1 MILQSGSCQFT
12 HSASEQFF
20 SQIQMASKGLH
31 SYSSFLHENR
41 KELAILLLIG
51 AVAGAAYYFFHY
63 SQPQEIIPLEERGV
77 LDLQQIT
84 INDFQ
89 HERKSWKLIGN
100 RALVSEKSNRMRIE
114 KVKIWVYAIDNS
126 SDNFS
131 SENSSSVNN
140 SEQVALY
147 ITADQ
152 GLIEK
157 HDNRVTLS
165 GNVVLWREDGSEAHT
180 ETAIY
185 DAKKEI
191 LTIPKP
197 VRMLGEGHTMLGS
210 GLTYDVSKGILN
222 LKEPVLV
229 RHDNNT
235 VKNN

>member
-1 MILQSGSCQFT
+1 
-12 HSASEQFF
+12 
-20 SQIQMASKGLH
+20 MASKGLH
-31 SYSSFLHENR
+31 SYSSFLNENR

-100 RALVSEKSNRMRIE
+100 RAVVSEKSNRMRIE
-114 KVKIWVYAIDNS
+114 KVKIWVYAVDNS
-126 SDNFS
+126 SDNLS
-131 SENSSSVNN
+131 SENSASVNN
-140 SEQVALY
+140 SSEQVALY

-235 VKNN
+235 VKSN

>member
-1 MILQSGSCQFT
+1 
-12 HSASEQFF
+12 
-20 SQIQMASKGLH
+20 MASKGLH

-84 INDFQ
+84 INDYQ
-89 HERKSWKLIGN
+89 HEQKSWKLIGN
-100 RALVSEKSNRMRIE
+100 RAVVSEKSNRMRIE
-114 KVKIWVYAIDNS
+114 KVKIWVYAVDNS
-126 SDNFS
+126 SDNYS
-131 SENSSSVNN
+131 SETSVSVNN
-140 SEQVALY
+140 PSQQVALY

-235 VKNN
+235 VNSN

>member
-1 MILQSGSCQFT
+1 
-12 HSASEQFF
+12 
-20 SQIQMASKGLH
+20 MASQGLH

-41 KELAILLLIG
+41 KELAILLLID

-114 KVKIWVYAIDNS
+114 KVKIWVYAVDNS

-140 SEQVALY
+140 SSEQVALY
-147 ITADQ
+147 ITANQ

-185 DAKKEI
+185 DAKKEM

-222 LKEPVLV
+222 LKKPVLV

-235 VKNN
+235 VKSN

>member
-1 MILQSGSCQFT
+1 
-12 HSASEQFF
+12 
-20 SQIQMASKGLH
+20 MASQGLQ
-31 SYSSFLHENR
+31 SYSSFLLENR
-41 KELAILLLIG
+41 KELAILLLLG

-77 LDLQQIT
+77 LELQQIT
-84 INDFQ
+84 INDYQ

-100 RALVSEKSNRMRIE
+100 RAVVSEKSNRMRIE
-114 KVKIWVYAIDNS
+114 KVKIWVYAVDNS
-126 SDNFS
+126 SDNSS
-131 SENSSSVNN
+131 SENSASSNN
-140 SEQVALY
+140 SSEQVALY

-235 VKNN
+235 VKSN

>member
-1 MILQSGSCQFT
+1 
-12 HSASEQFF
+12 
-20 SQIQMASKGLH
+20 MASKGLH

-84 INDFQ
+84 INDYQ

-114 KVKIWVYAIDNS
+114 KVKIWVYAVDNS
-126 SDNFS
+126 SDNIS
-131 SENSSSVNN
+131 SKNSDSVNIS

-235 VKNN
+235 VKSN

>member
-1 MILQSGSCQFT
+1 
-12 HSASEQFF
+12 
-20 SQIQMASKGLH
+20 MASKGLH

-84 INDFQ
+84 INDYQ

-100 RALVSEKSNRMRIE
+100 RAVVSEKSNRMRIE
-114 KVKIWVYAIDNS
+114 KVKIWVYAVDNS
-126 SDNFS
+126 SDNYS
-131 SENSSSVNN
+131 SETSVSVNN
-140 SEQVALY
+140 PSQQVALY

-197 VRMLGEGHTMLGS
+197 VRMLGEGHTMLGN

-235 VKNN
+235 VKSK

>member
-1 MILQSGSCQFT
+1 
-12 HSASEQFF
+12 
-20 SQIQMASKGLH
+20 MASQGLQ
-31 SYSSFLHENR
+31 SYSSFLLENR
-41 KELAILLLIG
+41 KELAILLLLG

-84 INDFQ
+84 INDYQ

-100 RALVSEKSNRMRIE
+100 RAVVSEKSNRMRIE
-114 KVKIWVYAIDNS
+114 KVKIWVYAVDKS
-126 SDNFS
+126 SN
-131 SENSSSVNN
+131 NSSSKTSVSVNN
-140 SEQVALY
+140 PSQQVALY

-235 VKNN
+235 VNSN

>member
-1 MILQSGSCQFT
+1 
-12 HSASEQFF
+12 
-20 SQIQMASKGLH
+20 MASKGLH

-114 KVKIWVYAIDNS
+114 KVKIWVYAVDNS
-126 SDNFS
+126 SDNLS
-131 SENSSSVNN
+131 SENSASVNN
-140 SEQVALY
+140 SSEQVALY

-197 VRMLGEGHTMLGS
+197 VRMLAEGHTMLGS

-229 RHDNNT
+229 RHDNDAVNS
-235 VKNN
+235 N

>member
-1 MILQSGSCQFT
+1 
-12 HSASEQFF
+12 
-20 SQIQMASKGLH
+20 MASKGLH

-41 KELAILLLIG
+41 IELALLLLIG

-114 KVKIWVYAIDNS
+114 KVKIWVYAADNS
-126 SDNFS
+126 SDNSS
-131 SENSSSVNN
+131 SENSASVNN
-140 SEQVALY
+140 SSEQVALY

-197 VRMLGEGHTMLGS
+197 VRMLVEGHTMLGS

-235 VKNN
+235 VKSN

>member
-1 MILQSGSCQFT
+1 MG
-12 HSASEQFF
+12 
-20 SQIQMASKGLH
+20 SKGLH
-31 SYSSFLHENR
+31 SYSSFIHENR

-114 KVKIWVYAIDNS
+114 KVKIWVYAVDNS

-131 SENSSSVNN
+131 SENSISVNN
-140 SEQVALY
+140 SSEQVALY

-235 VKNN
+235 VKSN

>member
-1 MILQSGSCQFT
+1 
-12 HSASEQFF
+12 
-20 SQIQMASKGLH
+20 MASQGLQ
-31 SYSSFLHENR
+31 SYSSFLLENR
-41 KELAILLLIG
+41 KELAILLLLG

-84 INDFQ
+84 INDYQ

-100 RALVSEKSNRMRIE
+100 HAVLSEKSNRMRIE
-114 KVKIWVYAIDNS
+114 KVKIWVYAVDKS

-131 SENSSSVNN
+131 SETSVSVNN
-140 SEQVALY
+140 PSQQVALY

-180 ETAIY
+180 ETSIY

-235 VKNN
+235 VNSN

>member
-1 MILQSGSCQFT
+1 MG
-12 HSASEQFF
+12 
-20 SQIQMASKGLH
+20 SKGLN
-31 SYSSFLHENR
+31 SYSSFFHENR

-51 AVAGAAYYFFHY
+51 AIAGAAYYFSHY
-63 SQPQEIIPLEERGV
+63 SQPREIFPLEESGV

-84 INDFQ
+84 INDYQ
-89 HERKSWKLIGN
+89 HERKSWKLLGN
-100 RALVSEKSNRMRIE
+100 RAVVSEKSNRMRVE
-114 KVKIWVYAIDNS
+114 KVKIWVYATDNF

-131 SENSSSVNN
+131 TENSAVVKNSS
-140 SEQVALY
+140 EKVAIY

-157 HDNRVTLS
+157 HDNRLTLS
-165 GNVVLWREDGSEAHT
+165 GNVVLWSEDGSEAHT

-210 GLTYDVSKGILN
+210 RLTYDVSEGILN

-229 RHDNNT
+229 KHDNNT
-235 VKNN
+235 LKSN

>member
-1 MILQSGSCQFT
+1 
-12 HSASEQFF
+12 
-20 SQIQMASKGLH
+20 MASKGLH

-100 RALVSEKSNRMRIE
+100 RAVVSEKSNRMRIE
-114 KVKIWVYAIDNS
+114 KVKIWVYAVDNS
-126 SDNFS
+126 SENFS
-131 SENSSSVNN
+131 SKNSASVNN
-140 SEQVALY
+140 SSEQVALY

-235 VKNN
+235 VKSN

>member
-1 MILQSGSCQFT
+1 
-12 HSASEQFF
+12 
-20 SQIQMASKGLH
+20 MASKGLH
-31 SYSSFLHENR
+31 SYSSFFHENR

-51 AVAGAAYYFFHY
+51 AIAGAAYYFSHY
-63 SQPQEIIPLEERGV
+63 SQPREIFPLEESGV

-84 INDFQ
+84 INDYQ
-89 HERKSWKLIGN
+89 HERKSWKLVGN
-100 RALVSEKSNRMRIE
+100 RAVVSEKSNRMRVE
-114 KVKIWVYAIDNS
+114 KVKIWVFAAENF
-126 SDNFS
+126 SDNIS
-131 SENSSSVNN
+131 TKNSAAVKNS
-140 SEQVALY
+140 SEQVAIY

-157 HDNRVTLS
+157 HDNRLTLS
-165 GNVVLWREDGSEAHT
+165 GNVVLWSEDGSEAHT

-210 GLTYDVSKGILN
+210 RLTYDVSEGILN
-222 LKEPVLV
+222 LKEPFLV

-235 VKNN
+235 FKSN

>member
-1 MILQSGSCQFT
+1 
-12 HSASEQFF
+12 
-20 SQIQMASKGLH
+20 MASKGLH

-41 KELAILLLIG
+41 KELSILLLIG

-100 RALVSEKSNRMRIE
+100 RAVVSEKSNRMRIE
-114 KVKIWVYAIDNS
+114 KVKIWVYAVDNS
-126 SDNFS
+126 SDNSS
-131 SENSSSVNN
+131 SENSASVKNS

-229 RHDNNT
+229 RHDLSLIHISEPPRLLSI
-235 VKNN
+235 

>member
-1 MILQSGSCQFT
+1 
-12 HSASEQFF
+12 
-20 SQIQMASKGLH
+20 MASQGLQ
-31 SYSSFLHENR
+31 SYSSFLLENR
-41 KELAILLLIG
+41 KELAILLLLG

-84 INDFQ
+84 INDYQ
-89 HERKSWKLIGN
+89 HEQKSWKLIGN
-100 RALVSEKSNRMRIE
+100 RAVVSEKSNRMRIE
-114 KVKIWVYAIDNS
+114 KVKIWVYAVDKSSDNS
-126 SDNFS
+126 S
-131 SENSSSVNN
+131 SETSVSVNN
-140 SEQVALY
+140 PSQQVALY

-197 VRMLGEGHTMLGS
+197 VRMLAEGHTMLGS

-235 VKNN
+235 VNSN

>member
-1 MILQSGSCQFT
+1 
-12 HSASEQFF
+12 
-20 SQIQMASKGLH
+20 MASKGLH

-63 SQPQEIIPLEERGV
+63 SKPQEIIPLEERGV
-77 LDLQQIT
+77 LDLHQIT

-89 HERKSWKLIGN
+89 HERKSWKLMGN
-100 RALVSEKSNRMRIE
+100 RALVSEKSNRMRIG
-114 KVKIWVYAIDNS
+114 KVKIWLYAVDNS
-126 SDNFS
+126 SDN
-131 SENSSSVNN
+131 SSSGNSALVNN
-140 SEQVALY
+140 SSEQVALY

-165 GNVVLWREDGSEAHT
+165 GNVVLWRKDGTEAHT

-222 LKEPVLV
+222 LNEPVLV

-235 VKNN
+235 VKSI

>member
-1 MILQSGSCQFT
+1 
-12 HSASEQFF
+12 
-20 SQIQMASKGLH
+20 MASKGLH

-100 RALVSEKSNRMRIE
+100 RAVVSEKSNRMRIE
-114 KVKIWVYAIDNS
+114 KVKIWVYAVDNS
-126 SDNFS
+126 SDNSS
-131 SENSSSVNN
+131 SENSALVNN
-140 SEQVALY
+140 SSEQVALY

-235 VKNN
+235 VKSN

>member
-1 MILQSGSCQFT
+1 
-12 HSASEQFF
+12 
-20 SQIQMASKGLH
+20 MASKGLH

-89 HERKSWKLIGN
+89 HDRKSWKLIGN
-100 RALVSEKSNRMRIE
+100 RAVVSEKSNRMRIE
-114 KVKIWVYAIDNS
+114 KVKIWVYAVDNS
-126 SDNFS
+126 SDNSS
-131 SENSSSVNN
+131 SENSASVNN
-140 SEQVALY
+140 SSEQVALY

-235 VKNN
+235 VKSN

>member
-1 MILQSGSCQFT
+1 
-12 HSASEQFF
+12 
-20 SQIQMASKGLH
+20 MASQGLQ
-31 SYSSFLHENR
+31 SYSSFLLENR
-41 KELAILLLIG
+41 KELAILLLLG

-84 INDFQ
+84 INDYQ

-100 RALVSEKSNRMRIE
+100 RAVVSEKSNRMRIE
-114 KVKIWVYAIDNS
+114 KVKIWVYAVDNS
-126 SDNFS
+126 SNNSS
-131 SENSSSVNN
+131 SENSASVNN
-140 SEQVALY
+140 SSEQVALY

-235 VKNN
+235 VNSN

>member
-1 MILQSGSCQFT
+1 MPSQGLQ
-12 HSASEQFF
+12 
-20 SQIQMASKGLH
+20 
-31 SYSSFLHENR
+31 SYSSFLLENR
-41 KELAILLLIG
+41 KELAILLLLG

-84 INDFQ
+84 INDYQ

-100 RALVSEKSNRMRIE
+100 RAVVSEKSNRMRIE
-114 KVKIWVYAIDNS
+114 KVKIWVYAVDNS
-126 SDNFS
+126 SDNYS
-131 SENSSSVNN
+131 SETSVSVNN
-140 SEQVALY
+140 PSQQVALY

-235 VKNN
+235 VNSN

>member
-1 MILQSGSCQFT
+1 
-12 HSASEQFF
+12 
-20 SQIQMASKGLH
+20 MASKGLH

-77 LDLQQIT
+77 LDLHQIT

-114 KVKIWVYAIDNS
+114 KVKIWVYAVDNS
-126 SDNFS
+126 SNNSF
-131 SENSSSVNN
+131 SENSASVNN
-140 SEQVALY
+140 SFEQLALY

-197 VRMLGEGHTMLGS
+197 VRMLREGHTMLGS

-235 VKNN
+235 MKSN

>member
-1 MILQSGSCQFT
+1 
-12 HSASEQFF
+12 
-20 SQIQMASKGLH
+20 MASKGLH
-31 SYSSFLHENR
+31 YYSSFLNENR
-41 KELAILLLIG
+41 KELAILLFIG

-77 LDLQQIT
+77 LDLEQIT

-114 KVKIWVYAIDNS
+114 KVKIWVYAVDNP

-131 SENSSSVNN
+131 SENSSSINN
-140 SEQVALY
+140 SLEQVALY

-197 VRMLGEGHTMLGS
+197 VRMLGEGHTMLGI
-210 GLTYDVSKGILN
+210 GLTYYVSKGILN

-229 RHDNNT
+229 RHDNNS
-235 VKNN
+235 VKIK

>member
-1 MILQSGSCQFT
+1 
-12 HSASEQFF
+12 
-20 SQIQMASKGLH
+20 MASKGLH

-114 KVKIWVYAIDNS
+114 KVKIWVYAVDNS
-126 SDNFS
+126 SDNSS
-131 SENSSSVNN
+131 SETSVSVNN
-140 SEQVALY
+140 PSQQVALY

-235 VKNN
+235 VNSN

>member
-1 MILQSGSCQFT
+1 
-12 HSASEQFF
+12 
-20 SQIQMASKGLH
+20 MASKGLH

-100 RALVSEKSNRMRIE
+100 RAVVSEKSNRMRIE
-114 KVKIWVYAIDNS
+114 KVKIWVYAVDNS

-131 SENSSSVNN
+131 SETSASVNN
-140 SEQVALY
+140 SSEQVALY

-235 VKNN
+235 VKSN

>member
-1 MILQSGSCQFT
+1 
-12 HSASEQFF
+12 
-20 SQIQMASKGLH
+20 MASKGLH

-77 LDLQQIT
+77 IDIQQIT

-100 RALVSEKSNRMRIE
+100 RAVVSEKSNRMRIE
-114 KVKIWVYAIDNS
+114 KVKIWVYAVDNS

-131 SENSSSVNN
+131 SENSASVNN
-140 SEQVALY
+140 SSEQVALY

-235 VKNN
+235 VKSN

>member
-1 MILQSGSCQFT
+1 
-12 HSASEQFF
+12 
-20 SQIQMASKGLH
+20 MASQGLQ
-31 SYSSFLHENR
+31 SYSSFLLENR
-41 KELAILLLIG
+41 KELAILLLLG

-84 INDFQ
+84 INDYQ

-100 RALVSEKSNRMRIE
+100 RAVVSEKSNRMRIE
-114 KVKIWVYAIDNS
+114 KVKIWVYAVDNS
-126 SDNFS
+126 SDNYS
-131 SENSSSVNN
+131 SETSVSVNN
-140 SEQVALY
+140 PSQQVALY

-235 VKNN
+235 VNSN

>member
-1 MILQSGSCQFT
+1 
-12 HSASEQFF
+12 
-20 SQIQMASKGLH
+20 MASKGLH

-114 KVKIWVYAIDNS
+114 KVKIWVYAVDNS
-126 SDNFS
+126 SDNSS
-131 SENSSSVNN
+131 SENSASVNN
-140 SEQVALY
+140 SSEQVALY

-235 VKNN
+235 VKSN

>member
-1 MILQSGSCQFT
+1 
-12 HSASEQFF
+12 
-20 SQIQMASKGLH
+20 MASKGLH

-51 AVAGAAYYFFHY
+51 AVAGAAYYFFHS

-89 HERKSWKLIGN
+89 HDRKSWKLIGN
-100 RALVSEKSNRMRIE
+100 RAVVSEKSNRMRIE
-114 KVKIWVYAIDNS
+114 KVKIWVYAVDNS
-126 SDNFS
+126 S
-131 SENSSSVNN
+131 SENSTSVNN
-140 SEQVALY
+140 SSEQVALY

-229 RHDNNT
+229 RHDNNS
-235 VKNN
+235 VKSN

>member
-1 MILQSGSCQFT
+1 
-12 HSASEQFF
+12 
-20 SQIQMASKGLH
+20 MASQGLQ
-31 SYSSFLHENR
+31 SYSSFLLENR
-41 KELAILLLIG
+41 KELAILLLLG

-84 INDFQ
+84 INDYQ
-89 HERKSWKLIGN
+89 HEQKSWKLIGN
-100 RALVSEKSNRMRIE
+100 RAVVSEKSNRMRIE
-114 KVKIWVYAIDNS
+114 KVKIWVYAVDNS
-126 SDNFS
+126 SDNSS
-131 SENSSSVNN
+131 SETSVSDNN
-140 SEQVALY
+140 HSQQVALY

-235 VKNN
+235 MNSN

>member
-1 MILQSGSCQFT
+1 
-12 HSASEQFF
+12 
-20 SQIQMASKGLH
+20 MASKGLH
-31 SYSSFLHENR
+31 SYSSFFHENR

-51 AVAGAAYYFFHY
+51 AIAGAAYYFSHY
-63 SQPQEIIPLEERGV
+63 SQPREIFPLEESGV

-84 INDFQ
+84 INDYQ

-100 RALVSEKSNRMRIE
+100 RAVVSEKSNRMRVE
-114 KVKIWVYAIDNS
+114 KVKIWVYAA
-126 SDNFS
+126 DNFS
-131 SENSSSVNN
+131 DNVSTENLAVVKKS
-140 SEQVALY
+140 SEQVAIY

-157 HDNRVTLS
+157 HDNRLTLS
-165 GNVVLWREDGSEAHT
+165 GNVVLWSEDGSEAHT

-185 DAKKEI
+185 DAKKEV

-197 VRMLGEGHTMLGS
+197 VRMLGEGHTMFGS
-210 GLTYDVSKGILN
+210 RLTYDVSEGILN

-235 VKNN
+235 LKSN

>member
-1 MILQSGSCQFT
+1 
-12 HSASEQFF
+12 
-20 SQIQMASKGLH
+20 MASQGLQ
-31 SYSSFLHENR
+31 SYSSFLLENR

-84 INDFQ
+84 INDYQ

-114 KVKIWVYAIDNS
+114 KVKIWVYAVDNS
-126 SDNFS
+126 SDNYS
-131 SENSSSVNN
+131 SETSVSVNN
-140 SEQVALY
+140 PSQQVALY

-235 VKNN
+235 VNSN

>member
-1 MILQSGSCQFT
+1 
-12 HSASEQFF
+12 
-20 SQIQMASKGLH
+20 MAYKGLH

-84 INDFQ
+84 INDYQ

-100 RALVSEKSNRMRIE
+100 RAVVSEKSNRMRIE
-114 KVKIWVYAIDNS
+114 KVKIWVYAVDNS
-126 SDNFS
+126 SDN
-131 SENSSSVNN
+131 SSSGTLVSVENP
-140 SEQVALY
+140 SQQVALY

-235 VKNN
+235 VNSN

>member
-1 MILQSGSCQFT
+1 
-12 HSASEQFF
+12 
-20 SQIQMASKGLH
+20 MASKGLH

-114 KVKIWVYAIDNS
+114 KVKIWVYAVDNS

-131 SENSSSVNN
+131 SENSASVNSS

-235 VKNN
+235 VKSN

>member
-1 MILQSGSCQFT
+1 
-12 HSASEQFF
+12 
-20 SQIQMASKGLH
+20 MASKGLH

-63 SQPQEIIPLEERGV
+63 SQPQEIFPLEERGV

-114 KVKIWVYAIDNS
+114 KVKIWVYAVDNS
-126 SDNFS
+126 SGNAT
-131 SENSSSVNN
+131 SENSASVNN
-140 SEQVALY
+140 SSEQVALY

-197 VRMLGEGHTMLGS
+197 VRILGEGHTMLGS

-235 VKNN
+235 VKSN

>member
-1 MILQSGSCQFT
+1 
-12 HSASEQFF
+12 
-20 SQIQMASKGLH
+20 MAYKGLH

-41 KELAILLLIG
+41 KELALLLLIG

-77 LDLQQIT
+77 LDLHKIT

-114 KVKIWVYAIDNS
+114 KVKIWVYAVDNS
-126 SDNFS
+126 SDNYF
-131 SENSSSVNN
+131 SENSASVNN
-140 SEQVALY
+140 PSEQVALY

-210 GLTYDVSKGILN
+210 RLTYDVSESILN

-235 VKNN
+235 FKSN